1 MLGLNKKTF
10 AGLILVI
17 ATITAAVYGATLYTQ
32 KYTYTPGTGLTARSQ
47 IDFGALAPGAR
58 GQKTEVGAVN
68 TGNINSAITMSFNTP
83 ETTWDRVFGGILIEV
98 RTQNATNPL
107 TMACI
112 ARGSMT
118 CDPGV
123 DATFRPPGT
132 PTQYDYLMTYIT
144 VSTLP
149 STAPTLQTNW
159 AQ

>member
-1 MLGLNKKTF
+1 MSRLSKKTF

-17 ATITAAVYGATLYTQ
+17 ATATAAVYGATLYTQ
-32 KYTYTPGTGLTARSQ
+32 RYTYTVGAGLTAKSQ
-47 IDFGALAPGAR
+47 IDFGALPPGTR

-83 ETTWDRVFGGILIEV
+83 ETTWDRVFSTVIIEV

-107 TMACI
+107 TVACI
-112 ARGSMT
+112 ARGSMV

-123 DATFRPPGT
+123 DATFRPSGT
-132 PTQYDYLMTYIT
+132 PTQYDYLMTWIT
-144 VSTLP
+144 LSTLP
-149 STAPTLQTNW
+149 STAPVLQTSW